1 MKLTR
6 PKNSPKNNHRAGSV
20 NEPVITS
27 RREFLRKSAY
37 AAYATPLI
45 AALLVEK
52 ASAAISRN
60 TCKDLG
66 GIIRPQGDCCD
77 VDRDKNTPVGDPHG
91 CEIY

>member
-1 MKLTR
+1 MNKLKTR
-6 PKNSPKNNHRAGSV
+6 ADSA
-20 NEPVITS
+20 NEPDITS

-52 ASAAISRN
+52 ASAAISGA
-60 TCKDLG
+60 TCRQVYG
-66 GIIRPQGDCCD
+66 GSYRPQGDCCD
-77 VDRDKNTPVGDPHG
+77 VDKDKNTPVGDPHG